1 MSHGHPISLQ
11 KGWVAPYR
19 QLMAEWEKRREMAEQ
34 HLNKTVPFCMEKSWE
49 LFTCPFPLKFTRT
62 GQGPLLI
69 AIIWPLQKKNLQDE
83 WVQVKN
89 NDTKW
94 YCFCSSTNFCST
106 WHVVGRYISP
116 RFLISLLFRIWAFPA
131 CSDPVAQK
139 RHHVVGLPAVSSFSP
154 RLSVFKEQPI
164 LFVRKW
170 AHYGSLILAA
180 FFYNV
185 DKEWSAHTHPFCPR
199 AVSES

>member
-1 MSHGHPISLQ
+1 MSHGHPISSQ

-19 QLMAEWEKRREMAEQ
+19 QLRAEWEERREMAKQ
-34 HLNKTVPFCMEKSWE
+34 HLNKTAILYGEIMRNLYLSI
-49 LFTCPFPLKFTRT
+49 PLEIHPKES
-62 GQGPLLI
+62 GPTSYSYNLAL
-69 AIIWPLQKKNLQDE
+69 AKKNLQDE

-94 YCFCSSTNFCST
+94 DCFCSSTNFCST

-116 RFLISLLFRIWAFPA
+116 RLLISLLFRIWAFPA

-139 RHHVVGLPAVSSFSP
+139 RHHVVGLPAFSSFSP
-154 RLSVFKEQPI
+154 RLSVSKEQPI

-170 AHYGSLILAA
+170 AHYGSLIFAA
-180 FFYNV
+180 FF
-185 DKEWSAHTHPFCPR
+185 TM
-199 AVSES
+199 

>member
-1 MSHGHPISLQ
+1 MGCSLQ
-11 KGWVAPYR
+11 TIDGWVRKTQGNGRAAPKQNRAILYGEIMR
-19 QLMAEWEKRREMAEQ
+19 TLY
-34 HLNKTVPFCMEKSWE
+34 LSI
-49 LFTCPFPLKFTRT
+49 PLEIHPN
-62 GQGPLLI
+62 GSGPTSYSYNLAL
-69 AIIWPLQKKNLQDE
+69 AKKKLQDE